1 MAELWEAEL
10 LDSSKRGDWN
20 KHGGAKFE
28 PFLVN
33 AVAEITELWVENS
46 KKISCHDVTSIREK
60 RAFNLKQFCGI
71 YLKAIFFISYT
82 N

>member
-10 LDSSKRGDWN
+10 LDSLI
-20 KHGGAKFE
+20 
-28 PFLVN
+28 LVN
-33 AVAEITELWVENS
+33 VVTEITELWVENS
-46 KKISCHDVTSIREK
+46 KKISCCDVTSIWK
-60 RAFNLKQFCGI
+60 GRAFSLKHFCGI